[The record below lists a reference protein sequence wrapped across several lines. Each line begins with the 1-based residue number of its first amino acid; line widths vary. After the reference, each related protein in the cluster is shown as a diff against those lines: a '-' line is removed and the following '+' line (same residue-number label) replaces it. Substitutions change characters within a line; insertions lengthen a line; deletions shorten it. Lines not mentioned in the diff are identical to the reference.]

1 MPVLKGAARFT
12 LCSGLTLIRTFHC
25 SMSKEQSFLSLLKGL
40 QIMLLYL
47 FGFIFSV
54 LIEFLFSAHID
65 AFTSKLI
72 MLEKISSATLRE
84 KLGLIK

>member
-1 MPVLKGAARFT
+1 MK
-12 LCSGLTLIRTFHC
+12 
-25 SMSKEQSFLSLLKGL
+25 LLR
-40 QIMLLYL
+40 L

-54 LIEFLFSAHID
+54 LIEFLFSGHID

-72 MLEKISSATLRE
+72 MLEKISPETLRE